1 LVTTSSV
8 RIDVISTYHRMNNGA
23 EEISFCGE
31 VEAVSQPPA
40 TSLGVNV
47 SYEDPEPLA
56 DCRFYKA
63 NGDCPLNTIDYDT
76 VDSLAECA
84 TWCRELPEC
93 SHFVFWKNE
102 VLMLSEETQLVG
114 VFAMF
119 CGASYVLGNQAVAD
133 MLDAKGKAIIAQH
146 NALEDEAIASIKEVV
161 DAHAGRVALLGEL
174 KAISGAQA
182 EALGLLKAAKTME
195 LQHAVRDS
203 IVKKLDTLVA
213 KDELVT
219 AGIQAKLVA
228 DAAAAVTGQF
238 ASPEVKT
245 KALTEAIDALSSPDA
260 KPALVT
266 DLFAAHFKAAA
277 TSAAAK
283 QGKEVE
289 LPAAALAELND
300 ELAALAKRDGFTGA
314 VPKMPAK
321 VAA

>member
-1 LVTTSSV
+1 MLKDLGLDKWQYQLPLGIWLAVP
-8 RIDVISTYHRMNNGA
+8 VIS
-23 EEISFCGE
+23 
-31 VEAVSQPPA
+31 
-40 TSLGVNV
+40 
-47 SYEDPEPLA
+47 
-56 DCRFYKA
+56 
-63 NGDCPLNTIDYDT
+63 
-76 VDSLAECA
+76 
-84 TWCRELPEC
+84 
-93 SHFVFWKNE
+93 NE

-300 ELAALAKRDGFTGA
+300 ELAALAKRDGYDGPVA
-314 VPKMPAK
+314 KMPARSPRERCHVTAEK
-321 VAA
+321 TTGRPKRASLELYRLLALAVRDSRPG

>member
-1 LVTTSSV
+1 
-8 RIDVISTYHRMNNGA
+8 
-23 EEISFCGE
+23 
-31 VEAVSQPPA
+31 
-40 TSLGVNV
+40 
-47 SYEDPEPLA
+47 
-56 DCRFYKA
+56 
-63 NGDCPLNTIDYDT
+63 
-76 VDSLAECA
+76 
-84 TWCRELPEC
+84 
-93 SHFVFWKNE
+93 
-102 VLMLSEETQLVG
+102 MLSEETQLVG

-213 KDELVT
+213 KLVT
-219 AGIQAKLVA
+219 

-300 ELAALAKRDGFTGA
+300 ELAALAKRDGYDGPVA
-314 VPKMPAK
+314 KMPAK

>member
-1 LVTTSSV
+1 MLAARRAAAGLARAARRAPAAAPARPLPVLKDLGLDKWQYQLPLGIWLAV
-8 RIDVISTYHRMNNGA
+8 PVIS
-23 EEISFCGE
+23 
-31 VEAVSQPPA
+31 
-40 TSLGVNV
+40 
-47 SYEDPEPLA
+47 
-56 DCRFYKA
+56 
-63 NGDCPLNTIDYDT
+63 
-76 VDSLAECA
+76 
-84 TWCRELPEC
+84 
-93 SHFVFWKNE
+93 NE

-300 ELAALAKRDGFTGA
+300 ELAALAKRDGYDGPVA
-314 VPKMPAK
+314 KMPAK

>member
-1 LVTTSSV
+1 
-8 RIDVISTYHRMNNGA
+8 
-23 EEISFCGE
+23 
-31 VEAVSQPPA
+31 
-40 TSLGVNV
+40 
-47 SYEDPEPLA
+47 
-56 DCRFYKA
+56 
-63 NGDCPLNTIDYDT
+63 
-76 VDSLAECA
+76 
-84 TWCRELPEC
+84 
-93 SHFVFWKNE
+93 
-102 VLMLSEETQLVG
+102 
-114 VFAMF
+114 
-119 CGASYVLGNQAVAD
+119 
-133 MLDAKGKAIIAQH
+133 
-146 NALEDEAIASIKEVV
+146 
-161 DAHAGRVALLGEL
+161 
-174 KAISGAQA
+174 
-182 EALGLLKAAKTME
+182 ME

-203 IVKKLDTLVA
+203 IVKKLDILVA

-300 ELAALAKRDGFTGA
+300 ELAALAKRDGYDGPVA
-314 VPKMPAK
+314 KMPAQ

>member
-1 LVTTSSV
+1 MMLAARRAAAGLARAARRAPAAAPARPLSV
-8 RIDVISTYHRMNNGA
+8 LKDLGLDKWQYQLPLGIWLAVPVIS
-23 EEISFCGE
+23 
-31 VEAVSQPPA
+31 
-40 TSLGVNV
+40 
-47 SYEDPEPLA
+47 
-56 DCRFYKA
+56 
-63 NGDCPLNTIDYDT
+63 
-76 VDSLAECA
+76 
-84 TWCRELPEC
+84 
-93 SHFVFWKNE
+93 NE

-300 ELAALAKRDGFTGA
+300 ELAALAKRDGYDGPVA
-314 VPKMPAK
+314 KMPAK

>member
-1 LVTTSSV
+1 
-8 RIDVISTYHRMNNGA
+8 
-23 EEISFCGE
+23 
-31 VEAVSQPPA
+31 
-40 TSLGVNV
+40 
-47 SYEDPEPLA
+47 
-56 DCRFYKA
+56 
-63 NGDCPLNTIDYDT
+63 
-76 VDSLAECA
+76 
-84 TWCRELPEC
+84 
-93 SHFVFWKNE
+93 
-102 VLMLSEETQLVG
+102 
-114 VFAMF
+114 MF

-133 MLDAKGKAIIAQH
+133 MLDAKGKAIIAQY

-228 DAAAAVTGQF
+228 DAVAGQF

-300 ELAALAKRDGFTGA
+300 ELAALAKRDGYDGPVA
-314 VPKMPAK
+314 KMPAK